1 MPTQTFEEWQ
11 ATIDRY
17 VGRVIGLSI
26 HDLPDQPYRDW
37 FDDEVTA
44 KEAAREIVES
54 ALNGDF

>member
-1 MPTQTFEEWQ
+1 VSTQTFEEWQ

-37 FDDEVTA
+37 YDGEVTA